1 MTERAIPKASE
12 RDREYMRRLGKY
24 VEEANEA
31 AREEWLKLPG
41 AERIVRSQEL
51 SRRYRT
57 RERVEAALAK
67 DDPSPL
73 YERARRLG
81 LTNR

>member
-1 MTERAIPKASE
+1 MTEQTTPKASE
-12 RDREYMRRLGKY
+12 RDREYMRRLGRY

-31 AREEWLKLPG
+31 ARAEWLKLSG
-41 AERIVRSQEL
+41 TERIARSEAL
-51 SRRYRT
+51 SRHYRT

-81 LTNR
+81 LLR

>member
-1 MTERAIPKASE
+1 MTEPARFTVSE
-12 RDREYMRRLGKY
+12 RDREYMRRLGRY

-31 AREEWLKLPG
+31 TRKEWLALSG
-41 AERIVRSQEL
+41 AERIAKSEQLARP
-51 SRRYRT
+51 YRT
-57 RERVEAALAK
+57 SERVDAAAAE
-67 DDPSPL
+67 DDPAPL